1 MASTQ
6 TRQKRKAT
14 LRECSFLCG
23 PIHRKIEVLAAA
35 VAFARCSLGIIF
47 TCNKCATESKSTS
60 LSMSWFLYFLNMSE
74 EDQCK
79 AFRKWLAMDKRA
91 AELFKHQKLA
101 AAWFKAGKDET
112 SRC

>member
-47 TCNKCATESKSTS
+47 TCNKCATESQVNKPVNE
-60 LSMSWFLYFLNMSE
+60 LVFVLFEYVRGRSMQGLQEMASYG
-74 EDQCK
+74 
-79 AFRKWLAMDKRA
+79 
-91 AELFKHQKLA
+91 QK
-101 AAWFKAGKDET
+101 G
-112 SRC
+112 SRII